1 MCVCTRFLVAD
12 VDVQSQD
19 YEQGDEGGPPVDDEH
34 YDHAQ
39 HRPGQGHPLV
49 VVLKARTPPCGE
61 TAKHSPGKWTHSSL
75 KAHVR
80 DKCFSQLQSKVG
92 DSRVPVNQHVGQ
104 LVSGGSDHDVTDAIT
119 VFKLFRI

>member
-1 MCVCTRFLVAD
+1 MRVCTRFLVAD

-61 TAKHSPGKWTHSSL
+61 TAEHSPGKWTHSSL

-80 DKCFSQLQSKVG
+80 SVSVS
-92 DSRVPVNQHVGQ
+92 SRARLGVPECLSINM
-104 LVSGGSDHDVTDAIT
+104 LASWSPGGAIT
-119 VFKLFRI
+119 M